1 VAAHQR
7 RRHAGDTRMMRS
19 AKSVG
24 RIIGILLLVQAA
36 AGFVVNFVL
45 MGPVMTVPPGF
56 LVNAAGS
63 ALQVRVAVL
72 LGLAT
77 GALTVGI
84 AIAAWPV
91 FRRYS
96 QTMALWFLALSVVGF
111 SLLALENIS
120 VLTML
125 SLSQE
130 YAKASATQE
139 LFQTIGLLVRS
150 ARTSAHYTNL
160 LMTGAMVFVFY
171 SVLWR
176 FALVPR
182 ALAAFGLAAVMLQII
197 AVTMPL
203 FGYRI
208 VFLLIL
214 PLGLSQLTLALW
226 LMAKGFEERHHLV
239 RAKES

>member
-1 VAAHQR
+1 
-7 RRHAGDTRMMRS
+7 MRS
-19 AKSVG
+19 ETSVG
-24 RIIGILLLVQAA
+24 RMIGILLLVQGAT
-36 AGFVVNFVL
+36 GYLVNFVL
-45 MGPVMTVPPGF
+45 LGPVMTAPPGF
-56 LVNAAGS
+56 LANAAGS
-63 ALQVRVAVL
+63 GLQIRVAVL
-72 LGLAT
+72 LGLAN

-96 QTMALWFLALSVVGF
+96 HSMALWFLALGVVGF
-111 SLLALENIS
+111 SLLAQENIS

-130 YAKASATQE
+130 YAKASATHE
-139 LFQTIGLLVRS
+139 LLQTTGLVVSS
-150 ARTSAHYTNL
+150 ARKWAHYTNL
-160 LMTGAMVFVFY
+160 LIAGGMVFVLY

-182 ALAAFGLAAVMLQII
+182 ALAAFGLVAVALQIT

-214 PLGLSQLTLALW
+214 PLGLSHLTLALW
-226 LMAKGFEERHHLV
+226 LMAKGFEDRLQRI
-239 RAKES
+239 RAGV